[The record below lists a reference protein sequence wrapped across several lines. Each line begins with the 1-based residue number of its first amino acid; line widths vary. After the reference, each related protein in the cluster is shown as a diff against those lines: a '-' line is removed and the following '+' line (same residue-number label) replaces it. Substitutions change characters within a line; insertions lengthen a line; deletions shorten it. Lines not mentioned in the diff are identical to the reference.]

1 MKHAPD
7 VADHRLDEIAEEYH
21 TRLPRELWN
30 DVGVDVS
37 LSDHRLTWWTEKPAV
52 RDQLRQVAQR
62 FIDGDERLAIWRLK
76 MQALAEGR
84 HLKR

>member
-7 VADHRLDEIAEEYH
+7 VVDHRLDEIAEEYYA
-21 TRLPRELWN
+21 RLPRELWA

-37 LSDHRLTWWTEKPAV
+37 LSDHRLTWWTEKPEV

-76 MQALAEGR
+76 MQALVDGR
-84 HLKR
+84 HLNR